1 MQIDKLF
8 SSRIRA
14 AGALLFVS
22 ALIFGGCTRK
32 AMVLQ
37 SSREYLG
44 SGTYRAKLASPE
56 GGVTGMSL
64 QLNGNGRFTLATLKG
79 GCFISEER
87 GIWKS
92 SQDELELKVQ
102 KTLRRAECGST
113 WAVTEVDTTFHSM
126 VRSAS
131 TRGFSMLHDEI
142 LQGTEWTAWTRD
154 DSQNFAMLEKTA
166 GGEREAKLTL
176 NSDSRD

>member
-1 MQIDKLF
+1 MDSKISILATL
-8 SSRIRA
+8 STC
-14 AGALLFVS
+14 ALL
-22 ALIFGGCTRK
+22 LGGCTHK
-32 AMVLQ
+32 AIMKP
-37 SSREYLG
+37 SAEFLG
-44 SGTYRAKLASPE
+44 AGTYRSHLAAADGAK
-56 GGVTGMSL
+56 TGLSL